1 MGGGA
6 MSSERIPV
14 SIVTGF
20 LGSGKTTLIAALLR
34 QPAMAGTAVVVNEFG
49 EVGIDDAVFADAIG
63 ADNVRLLANGCLCC
77 TAGDDLVKTVWAL
90 TRREEDRPRR
100 IVVETT
106 GLADPV
112 PLLHRLMADP
122 RLRLST
128 RLDAIIATV
137 DAVNGLRN
145 LDDQGVALRQAAVAD
160 RRLVTKTD
168 LAEPGAVEALE
179 DRLRA
184 LNPGAPVRRV
194 SFGAIDANELFGAS
208 LFDHETGRADI
219 GRWLGL
225 GGSHDFVLRPHRR
238 RDVRFSG
245 GPDRDD
251 VIGTWLVE
259 EEEAVEWA
267 ALSPLLG
274 AIIARHGESLLRL
287 KGVIQTADDP
297 RPLVIHGVQRLFH
310 SPVRL
315 ERWTTRPATTIV
327 AIGDRG
333 AAPAIED
340 IRAALDTAVEAAARA
355 AREPATQVGA

>member
-1 MGGGA
+1 MP
-6 MSSERIPV
+6 SERIPV

-34 QPAMAGTAVVVNEFG
+34 QPGMAGTAVVVNEFG
-49 EVGIDDAVFADAIG
+49 EAGIDDAVFADAIG

-90 TRREEDRPRR
+90 TRREADRPRR

-137 DAVNGLRN
+137 DAVNGPRN
-145 LDDQGVALRQAAVAD
+145 LDDQNVARRQAAVAD
-160 RRLVTKTD
+160 RRLVTKAD
-168 LAEPGAVEALE
+168 LAEPGAVLALE
-179 DRLRA
+179 ERLRA

-194 SFGAIDANELFGAS
+194 SFGAIEANELFGAS
-208 LFDHETGRADI
+208 LYDHDSGRADVE
-219 GRWLGL
+219 RWLGI
-225 GGSHDFVLRPHRR
+225 GGRHNFVLRPHRR
-238 RDVRFSG
+238 QDIRFSG
-245 GPDRDD
+245 GPDQDD

-259 EEEAVEWA
+259 EEQAVEWA
-267 ALSPLLG
+267 TLSPLLG
-274 AIIARHGESLLRL
+274 EIIARHGESLLRL
-287 KGVIQTADDP
+287 KGVIRTTDDP

-315 ERWTTRPATTIV
+315 ERWASRPATTIV

-333 AAPAIED
+333 ATPAIEG
-340 IRAALDTAVEAAARA
+340 IRAALDTAMDSAVQMECWRA
-355 AREPATQVGA
+355 TEVGA